1 MDSPH
6 TRGPDVQSASDILG
20 VPVPSD
26 APSFLLAL
34 GAHVAAG
41 LTAVIAG
48 AVAAFASKTG
58 RVHPRAGLVYWWAL
72 TWIFI
77 SSIMMAILRWPYDIH
92 LVAIGSI
99 AFVTGTSGALTR
111 WLHRPAGHGVHIVSM
126 GVSYVAVLTGFYV
139 DNGPHLPGWSL
150 LPRWMFWVLPAVVG
164 IPLIARSLRRWTMHS
179 SN

>member
-1 MDSPH
+1 M
-6 TRGPDVQSASDILG
+6 QSASDILG

-26 APSFLLAL
+26 APAFLLAL

-41 LTAVIAG
+41 LTAVISG
-48 AVAAFASKTG
+48 AVAAFARKAG

-77 SSIMMAILRWPYDIH
+77 SSIVMAVLRWPYDIH
-92 LVAIGSI
+92 LVAIGSF
-99 AFVTGTSGALTR
+99 AFVAGTGGALTR
-111 WLHRPAGHGVHIVSM
+111 WLRRPPGHAIHIVSM
-126 GVSYVAVLTGFYV
+126 GVSYIAVLTGFYV

-150 LPRWMFWVLPAVVG
+150 LPRWMSWVLPAVVG
-164 IPLIARSLRRWTMHS
+164 IPLIMRSLRRWTMRS